1 MYIKNFYIL
10 FLITILFCISY
21 CGWTKDSLWK
31 NIEDSIEDKS
41 KFNYSFYDPN
51 NLIKSQNKTNFLNLI
66 STMKT
71 YKGISVFFFVINK
84 IDNNDKKVT
93 KEEFNK
99 FLDSI
104 YLIFSLTFPT
114 NIEKTIFAL
123 YSTEDYEIN
132 FIVGD
137 SLKKDFKADVKN
149 YTLESL
155 SDYMTKKKYE
165 YVIEKLL
172 KSFDSFTGES
182 IYEKGL
188 DQYGY
193 DYEDYGDDYY
203 EKLFPEENVHSDEIV
218 IEKKNKVNKWMIVFI
233 IILIV
238 ILFLLAYYFT
248 RLRKRLKFISSKGT
262 NYLNLIS
269 TVEEQMN

>member
-1 MYIKNFYIL
+1 MYSKNFYIL
-10 FLITILFCISY
+10 FLIIILFCNSY

-41 KFNYSFYDPN
+41 KFNYTFYDPN
-51 NLIKSQNKTNFLNLI
+51 NLIKSQNKTNFINLI

-71 YKGISVFFFVINK
+71 YKGISIFFFVVNK
-84 IDNNDKKVT
+84 INNNDNKVT
-93 KEEFNK
+93 REEFNN

-104 YLIFSLTFPT
+104 YLTFSLTFPT

-123 YSTEDYEIN
+123 YSTEDNEIN
-132 FIVGD
+132 FLVGN
-137 SLKKDFKADVKN
+137 SLRKDFDVDVKN

-155 SDYMTKKKYE
+155 SDYVAKKKYE

-172 KSFDSFTGES
+172 KTFDSFTGES

-218 IEKKNKVNKWMIVFI
+218 IEKKNKVNRWMIFFI

-248 RLRKRLKFISSKGT
+248 RLRKRLKYISSKGT